1 MLLYS
6 QYRLYIWDAL
16 QYSNIYMVIWRL
28 VYTVYIWLLLV
39 SYLYVWIK
47 SLINNKINHLNYYRN
62 IEPCFY
68 FVLSNFLLY
77 LQKGTKGDNV
87 QITVKVEFGE
97 KVLGESP
104 KVDCVPDTP
113 AEIDYTATLNCSF
126 EDPLV
131 LDEISYKPVVCK
143 C

>member
-1 MLLYS
+1 M
-6 QYRLYIWDAL
+6 
-16 QYSNIYMVIWRL
+16 
-28 VYTVYIWLLLV
+28 
-39 SYLYVWIK
+39 
-47 SLINNKINHLNYYRN
+47 
-62 IEPCFY
+62 
-68 FVLSNFLLY
+68 
-77 LQKGTKGDNV
+77 

-104 KVDCVPDTP
+104 KVDCIPDTP

-143 C
+143 CWNIKEENSYQLDNLVVLSNSHGLIHWISYFHSFQITYNFNYHPITCQTGLFYIQ

>member
-1 MLLYS
+1 M
-6 QYRLYIWDAL
+6 
-16 QYSNIYMVIWRL
+16 
-28 VYTVYIWLLLV
+28 
-39 SYLYVWIK
+39 
-47 SLINNKINHLNYYRN
+47 
-62 IEPCFY
+62 
-68 FVLSNFLLY
+68 
-77 LQKGTKGDNV
+77 

-104 KVDCVPDTP
+104 KVDCIPDTP

-143 C
+143 CWNIKEENSYKLDNLVVLSNSHGLIHWISYFHSF

>member
-1 MLLYS
+1 M
-6 QYRLYIWDAL
+6 
-16 QYSNIYMVIWRL
+16 
-28 VYTVYIWLLLV
+28 
-39 SYLYVWIK
+39 
-47 SLINNKINHLNYYRN
+47 
-62 IEPCFY
+62 
-68 FVLSNFLLY
+68 
-77 LQKGTKGDNV
+77 

-104 KVDCVPDTP
+104 KVDCIPDTP

-143 C
+143 CLNIKVENSIVTSNLDIW